1 MGFLLWEARFIHEL
15 LRYASVACGFFS
27 IASGA
32 PWHRFYSVTNPLM
45 RQLPIG
51 AHVILGAPRHCQFGH
66 LLNRLNQNKLE
77 CPIPAITG
85 CALLDKA
92 WGFVMKASVCCWTP
106 CWVKLT
112 VITSPDTMLQ
122 PSATVA
128 SAHKSA
134 LQSFHSFLCLT
145 MRVRHE
151 S

>member
-1 MGFLLWEARFIHEL
+1 MGFLHWEARFIHEL

-27 IASGA
+27 IVSGA
-32 PWHRFYSVTNPLM
+32 PWHRFYSVANPLM

-51 AHVILGAPRHCQFGH
+51 AHVTLGAPRHCQFKH
-66 LLNRLNQNKLE
+66 LVNRLNQNKLD
-77 CPIPAITG
+77 CPIPDISG

-92 WGFVMKASVCCWTP
+92 RGFVMKASECCWTP
-106 CWVKLT
+106 CRVKLNG
-112 VITSPDTMLQ
+112 VTSLDTILQ
-122 PSATVA
+122 ASVAVA

-134 LQSFHSFLCLT
+134 LQSFNSFLCLT